1 MQIFDL
7 LDKGIK
13 FLQVLHLLAIEL
25 PSCLN
30 VVILGHVLHFATVEW
45 PREELRRGR
54 FVVFKEG
61 SLFQVL
67 NTLLDGDCFLV
78 WVNLV

>member
-7 LDKGIK
+7 LDEGIK

-25 PSCLN
+25 PSRLN
-30 VVILGHVLHFATVEW
+30 VVILGHILHFAPVER
-45 PREELRRGR
+45 PREELWRVR
-54 FVVFKEG
+54 FVVSKEG
-61 SLFQVL
+61 SLFQFL
-67 NTLLDGDCFLV
+67 NTLFDSDCFLM